1 MKDIRS
7 ILIILLAVILMAT
20 WGFYIYD
27 KSQPTDQTK
36 EKIVTD
42 STDFKKAVQQ
52 AVEDSLKKVYAEAK
66 HDTVFISKD
75 SSEQKSPEDSINNA
89 TAGSEKLEKKGKPKL
104 SRSAF
109 YFTAT
114 GINLSAITTKAGG
127 KPEVTSLAK
136 ESEKFILS
144 FILQNKIL
152 PTSVYTI
159 YVVIT
164 KPDQKVLRIGN
175 TGKDFFLAG
184 KEGLK
189 FYTQKIRFTYIHKS
203 RKTLTCIVNPESF
216 SPGTYIV
223 QIYHDGKMIGIG
235 SKRLQ

>member
-27 KSQPTDQTK
+27 KSQSTGQIK

-75 SSEQKSPEDSINNA
+75 SLAQKPPEDSINV
-89 TAGSEKLEKKGKPKL
+89 TTGSEKIEKKITPKL

-144 FILQNKIL
+144 FVLQNNIL
-152 PTSVYTI
+152 PSSEYNI
-159 YVVIT
+159 YVVVT
-164 KPDQKVLRIGN
+164 QPDQKTIRNGETGN
-175 TGKDFFLAG
+175 DYFYIR

-189 FYTQKIRFTYIHKS
+189 FYTQKIHFIYIHKS
-203 RKTLTCIVNPESF
+203 KKTITCILKPQNF
-216 SPGTYIV
+216 LPGIYTV
-223 QIYHDGKMIGIG
+223 KIYHNGEMIGQTY
-235 SKRLQ
+235 KQLQ